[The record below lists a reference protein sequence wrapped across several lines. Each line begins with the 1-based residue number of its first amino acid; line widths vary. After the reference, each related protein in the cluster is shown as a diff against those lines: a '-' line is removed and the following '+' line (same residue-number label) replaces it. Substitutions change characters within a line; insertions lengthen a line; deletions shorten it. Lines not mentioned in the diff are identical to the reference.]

1 MATVKGIYNLIKQD
15 QLKGIRITE
24 IDQVIVDTYEAD
36 NSKTTKEVS
45 LTFIKNKRDGG
56 INGNN

>member
-15 QLKGIRITE
+15 QLKGIKITE

-45 LTFIKNKRDGG
+45 LIFIKNKKDGG